1 MNAMEVMSATWARS
15 ASRWSRR
22 ARRLV
27 AGCAAALV
35 LVVNGGIV
43 MAAEDGRVNIN
54 TASVNE
60 LTELPGVGPAKAAA
74 IVEERERKPFA
85 SVDDLTR
92 VSGIGDRMLEQL
104 RDKISV
110 GGADGRSGVDGRSA
124 ADARPGTDAGS
135 GADKKTGA
143 KER

>member
-1 MNAMEVMSATWARS
+1 MA
-15 ASRWSRR
+15 
-22 ARRLV
+22 
-27 AGCAAALV
+27 AGWVAALA
-35 LVVNGGIV
+35 LVVNGGILV
-43 MAAEDGRVNIN
+43 AAENDRVNIN

-110 GGADGRSGVDGRSA
+110 GGGDGRSGAESRSGADGRSA
-124 ADARPGTDAGS
+124 ADARPGADAGG
-135 GADKKTGA
+135 GADKRAGA
-143 KER
+143 K

>member
-1 MNAMEVMSATWARS
+1 
-15 ASRWSRR
+15 
-22 ARRLV
+22 V
-27 AGCAAALV
+27 AAGWVAALA
-35 LVVNGGIV
+35 LVVNGGILV
-43 MAAEDGRVNIN
+43 AAEDGRVNIN

-92 VSGIGDRMLEQL
+92 VSGIGDRMLDQL

-110 GGADGRSGVDGRSA
+110 GGGDGRSGADNRSGAESRSA
-124 ADARPGTDAGS
+124 ADARPGAAGS
-135 GADKKTGA
+135 AGA
-143 KER
+143 K

>member
-1 MNAMEVMSATWARS
+1 MRET
-15 ASRWSRR
+15 RR
-22 ARRLV
+22 VRRMV
-27 AGCAAALV
+27 AGCAMAIV
-35 LVVNGGIV
+35 LGVNGGML

-74 IVEERERKPFA
+74 IVEERERKPFT
-85 SVDDLTR
+85 SVEDLAR

-110 GGADGRSGVDGRSA
+110 GGAGTKSA
-124 ADARPGTDAGS
+124 ADGKS
-135 GADKKTGA
+135 GADTKSAA